1 MAQRIKM
8 LRNVGFVTIC
18 LMILFM
24 PQTLQSQ
31 TTGKLAGRV
40 IDTDGQPLIG
50 ANVLLVNTSQGAAA
64 DMEGYYVILNVRA
77 GTYTMRFDYIG
88 FQSKVVENVRVQ
100 ADQTTKIDVTL
111 QGMTIAGEEVVVVA
125 ERPIVEFNQTSSI
138 STVDKEE
145 MQQLPVQALNEIVNL
160 QAGVVEGHF
169 RGGRIGEVQFQVD
182 GVTVNNPYDNS
193 STLQLDRSVLEQ
205 VQIISGTFDAKYGQ
219 AMSGVV
225 NAVLKSGS
233 DKFEWSG
240 EIYGGDFYTSD
251 EKRYPHN
258 QKFNPIGIQNYQMT
272 VSGPLLLPKTT
283 FFISGRRYTNDGY
296 LFGIRRFM
304 PSDSSDLE
312 QKIFYPTGDNK
323 VVPMAT
329 REEWSGQFK
338 VTNKSLKAVQLSYQI
353 SLNDLERKDY
363 NHSFVLNP
371 NGTSTR
377 RTLSLSHGIQMTHTV
392 SDKMFYK
399 VDLRQNYFDYA
410 DYYYEDVFDLRYLDA
425 GSPKG
430 EANYEDGAVV
440 HGLDLNRFMQ
450 ETNSG
455 IAKADFTWQVD
466 RTNLIESGLEMQ
478 VSEMSFGAPGVLREI
493 NVDGVQKLQPTNDF
507 PGVQFVDTYY
517 PRQAALYMQD
527 RVEWGDLILRAG
539 LRYEYFDANSTV
551 PSDLENPANAITGAP
566 QSRPVETTVKSA
578 LAPRL
583 GFSFPLTDAASIY
596 FSYGHF
602 YQMPGLGLLYNNADY
617 SVLDE
622 LQAGGISYGVM
633 GNPDLKPEF
642 TVQYEFGLK
651 QALTSFLGLEL
662 TFFHK
667 DIRDLLG
674 VEFISTY
681 AAAEYPRF
689 TNVDFG
695 NVSGFTLAFDQ
706 RAIGPVSTT
715 LDYTMQFAQGN
726 SSDPRETSTRA
737 AGGKDPRP
745 RDIAFNWDQRHTL
758 NATAI
763 VYRPDNYSLSAIM
776 RYGSGQPYTPAIGSG
791 FAADLE
797 TNSGRKADY
806 FLIDFRAEKFFAVGP
821 ANMSAFLRIF
831 NLLNTHFA
839 NGFVFPT
846 TGSPDYTQFPA
857 TNRAALKDPSRF
869 YEPRRIEIGLSF
881 RNR

>member
-1 MAQRIKM
+1 M
-8 LRNVGFVTIC
+8 LRKVRLLTLWVMIF
-18 LMILFM
+18 LMT
-24 PQTLQSQ
+24 PAAWSQ

-40 IDTDGQPLIG
+40 TDNNGEPLIG

-64 DMEGYYVILNVRA
+64 DMDGYYVILNVRA

-88 FQSKVVENVRVQ
+88 FQSKVVESVRVQ
-100 ADQTTKIDVTL
+100 ADQTTKIDVML
-111 QGMTIAGEEVVVVA
+111 QPMTIEGEEVVVVA

-193 STLQLDRSVLEQ
+193 SSIQLDRSVLEQ

-251 EKRYPHN
+251 ELRYPHN

-272 VSGPLLLPKTT
+272 ISGPLPIPKTT
-283 FFISGRRYTNDGY
+283 FFLSGRRYTNDGY
-296 LFGIRRFM
+296 LFGVRRFM
-304 PSDSSDLE
+304 PTDSSNLE
-312 QKIFYPTGDNK
+312 QKIFYPTGDDEII
-323 VVPMAT
+323 PMAN

-338 VTNKSLKAVQLSYQI
+338 ITNKSLKALQLSYQMT
-353 SLNDLERKDY
+353 LNDITRKSY
-363 NHSFVLNP
+363 NHSFRLNP
-371 NGTSTR
+371 DGTSTKT
-377 RTLSLSHGIQMTHTV
+377 TLSLSHGLQMTHTV

-399 VDLRQNYFDYA
+399 VDFRQNYFNYA
-410 DYYYEDVFDLRYLDA
+410 DYYYEDVYDSRYLDA
-425 GSPKG
+425 GSPKSD
-430 EANYEDGAVV
+430 ANYEEGAVV
-440 HGLDLNRFMQ
+440 QGLELNRFIQ
-450 ETNSG
+450 KTNSG
-455 IAKADFTWQVD
+455 IAKVDLTWQAN
-466 RTNLIESGLEMQ
+466 RTNLIESGIELNLA
-478 VSEMSFGAPGVLREI
+478 EMSFGAPGVLRDI

-507 PGVQFVDTYY
+507 PGVQFVDTYF
-517 PRQAALYMQD
+517 PRQAAVYLQD

-539 LRYEYFDANSTV
+539 LRYEYFDANATV
-551 PSDLENPANAITGAP
+551 PSDLENPANAIEGAP
-566 QSRPVETTVKSA
+566 QSRPVATTIKSA

-583 GFSFPLTDAASIY
+583 GFSFPLTNAASIY

-602 YQMPGLGLLYNNADY
+602 YQMPGLGLLYDNADY

-651 QALTSFLGLEL
+651 QALTSFLGIEL

-695 NVSGFTLAFDQ
+695 NVSGFTIALDQ

-737 AGGKDPRP
+737 SSGKDPRP
-745 RDIAFNWDQRHTL
+745 RDIPFNWDQRHTL

-763 VYRPDNYSLSAIM
+763 VYRPNNYSLSAIM
-776 RYGSGQPYTPAIGSG
+776 RFGSGQPYTPAIGSG

-797 TNSGRKADY
+797 TNSGRKDDF
-806 FLIDFRAEKFFAVGP
+806 FLVDLRAEKFFNVGP
-821 ANMSAFLRIF
+821 ARMSAFVRLF

-839 NGFVFPT
+839 NGFVFTT

-857 TNRAALKDPSRF
+857 ANRAALIDPSRF

-881 RNR
+881 SNR